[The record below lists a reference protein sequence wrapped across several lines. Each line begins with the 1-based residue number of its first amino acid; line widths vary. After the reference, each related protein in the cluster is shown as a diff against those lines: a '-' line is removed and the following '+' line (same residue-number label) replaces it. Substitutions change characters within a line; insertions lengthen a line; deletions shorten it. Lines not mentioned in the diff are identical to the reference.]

1 MFLSILSSVKD
12 TVRSQEASF
21 PSSPTARSGRGGCN
35 YAALVAAAAEKT
47 VMTTTT
53 TKTAMLPASLLK
65 NCPQNGAAA
74 CVGPSRYQDLDVRM
88 QNAGSAK
95 LGQSAH
101 CAAMRSSIQQLGWR
115 SIFTEAR
122 HHLRCTYLE
131 MGNRI
136 RRRFT
141 RNPTLA
147 TLAGQERASV
157 IKWVCGDK
165 YSYQPR
171 LFCRISATSMASKYS
186 FVSYSK
192 RYRKEVRVTC

>member
-1 MFLSILSSVKD
+1 MSFNTVRSNVPVFLSILSSVKD

-47 VMTTTT
+47 VMTTTTT

-101 CAAMRSSIQQLGWR
+101 CAAMRSSIQTVG
-115 SIFTEAR
+115 
-122 HHLRCTYLE
+122 
-131 MGNRI
+131 
-136 RRRFT
+136 
-141 RNPTLA
+141 LA
-147 TLAGQERASV
+147 V
-157 IKWVCGDK
+157 
-165 YSYQPR
+165 Y
-171 LFCRISATSMASKYS
+171 FH
-186 FVSYSK
+186 
-192 RYRKEVRVTC
+192 